1 MPSIAREGS
10 TAATPA
16 ILFHLSVRMEVHR
29 YAPPMTT
36 VAQDFSI
43 DDAAKL
49 ADLSKVRV
57 IDWDKTGFLRAS
69 IPPKRRGISR
79 RYTFRDVVALRVA
92 SELRDA
98 GVSLQMLR
106 KVVAHLR
113 ARDGLSPTD
122 VLARTNLVT
131 NGEDVYEVAGDA
143 TLHLPS
149 GQRVMVHVTIPLDRL
164 VLEIQHKARALS
176 RVA

>member
-1 MPSIAREGS
+1 MIIPSV
-10 TAATPA
+10 AT
-16 ILFHLSVRMEVHR
+16 
-29 YAPPMTT
+29 
-36 VAQDFSI
+36 DFSI
-43 DDAAKL
+43 EQAAKL
-49 ADLSKVRV
+49 SGSSMGTLIK
-57 IDWDKTGFLRAS
+57 WDKTGFLSAS

-92 SELRDA
+92 SVLRKA

-113 ARDGLSPTD
+113 ARDGLSPNE

-131 NGEDVYEVAGDA
+131 NGTDVYEVEGDA
-143 TLHLPS
+143 TIHLPS

-164 VLEIQHKARALS
+164 VHEIQRKARLLPRIA
-176 RVA
+176 A